1 MKSDALLKHIP
12 VIVLSGLGQA
22 NEAKLLNLNEG
33 AGAFVMKSDTSFEN
47 NSLTLIQAVQSLLTE
62 PKPSRV
68 SSVRIRPLLPD
79 FRFWVP
85 GRRK

>member
-1 MKSDALLKHIP
+1 VKGDALLKHIP

-22 NEAKLLNLNEG
+22 NEAKLLNEG
-33 AGAFVMKSDTSFEN
+33 AAAFLMKSDTSFEN

-68 SSVRIRPLLPD
+68 
-79 FRFWVP
+79 
-85 GRRK
+85 